1 MQLNIFRPFSEYL
14 RPYKTTIILGLALL
28 LVVQAAYAAIPLVLK
43 QAIDSTKAALDA
55 RLARGEEWVH
65 IVESSE
71 RDIAIY
77 AGMIVAL
84 ALVLMVGSVGMRWYL
99 ASVSRR
105 VERDLRRAY
114 FSHLLTLPLAF
125 FQERRVGDLMARAA
139 SDVEAIQR
147 FLSNGL
153 RLSLTGILGFFLS
166 LGLMCSIDWQLAL
179 YALLPMPVM
188 VFTLRLV
195 AERTRQGYRRVQE
208 QFAEMTAHLQENL
221 AGIRVVKAYV
231 RGAAELQRFAQHNA
245 HYVAENRRLISL
257 MSLFHP
263 FTFLLSSL
271 SLVLV
276 LWLGGRQVLEGTL
289 TLGAFVA
296 FNAYLIRLSRPM
308 MILARVVDEYQRAM
322 ASMSRLEAILQEPSQ
337 EDSGGDQIAVS
348 GGEIELRNVGFAYAS
363 GAALDQV
370 NVRVPAGSTLAVVG
384 RVGSGKT
391 TLARLIPRLIQ
402 ADQGQVL
409 IDGVALEDLP
419 LATLRG
425 LIGYVPQD
433 TFLFSD
439 TLRENIAL
447 GLDDGDGQ
455 VEAAAEVAQLS
466 TDLEQF
472 PQGLET
478 VVGERGVTLSGGQK
492 QRAALARAIIR
503 RPQIL
508 ILDDALASVDTR
520 TEEEILKR
528 LRQVMA
534 TRTTILIAHRIST
547 VKDADH
553 ILVLDAG
560 RIVEQGTHAQLVE
573 RGGVYADMYRRQHL
587 SSSLDNF

>member
-1 MQLNIFRPFSEYL
+1 MQLNFLKPFSRYL
-14 RPYKTTIILGLALL
+14 QPYKPAIGLGLAML
-28 LVVQAAYAAIPLVLK
+28 LVVQGIYATIPLVL
-43 QAIDSTKAALDA
+43 QRAIDSTKIAVDA
-55 RLARGEEWVH
+55 RALGDMEWVY
-65 IVESSE
+65 IAEESR
-71 RDIAIY
+71 RDIAFY
-77 AGMIVAL
+77 AAAIVGL
-84 ALVLMVGSVGMRWYL
+84 AVIFMAASVGMRWYL

-105 VERDLRRAY
+105 VERDLRRDY
-114 FSHLLTLPLAF
+114 FRHLLVLPLAF
-125 FQERRVGDLMARAA
+125 FQERRVGDLMARAS

-147 FLSNGL
+147 FLGNGL
-153 RLSLTGILGFFLS
+153 RLCLTGLISFFLS
-166 LGLMCSIDWQLAL
+166 LGLMCGIDWQLAL

-188 VFTLRLV
+188 VVTLRLV
-195 AERTRQGYRRVQE
+195 AERTRRGYRRVQE
-208 QFAEMTAHLQENL
+208 QFGEMTAHLQENL
-221 AGIRVVKAYV
+221 AGVRVVKAYV
-231 RGAAELQRFAQHNA
+231 RGAAEIERFARHNED
-245 HYVAENRRLISL
+245 YVGDNRRLIRL

-308 MILARVVDEYQRAM
+308 MILARVVDEYQRAL
-322 ASMSRLEAILQEPSQ
+322 ASMGRLEAILREVPQTDE
-337 EDSGGDQIAVS
+337 GGSQIAAG
-348 GGEIELRNVGFAYAS
+348 GGEIEFRNISFAYN
-363 GAALDQV
+363 GAAALEQV
-370 NVRVPAGSTLAVVG
+370 SVQVPAGATLAVVG
-384 RVGSGKT
+384 RVGAGKT
-391 TLARLIPRLIQ
+391 TLARLVPRLIQ
-402 ADQGQVL
+402 AAEGQVL
-409 IDGVALEDLP
+409 VDGVALEDLP

-439 TLRENIAL
+439 TLRENITL
-447 GLDDGDGQ
+447 GLADGGA
-455 VEAAAEVAQLS
+455 VEEAVEVAQLS
-466 TDLEQF
+466 ADLEQL

-492 QRAALARAIIR
+492 QRAALARAVIR
-503 RPQIL
+503 CPRIL

-528 LRQVMA
+528 LRRVMA
-534 TRTTILIAHRIST
+534 QRTTILIAHRIST

-553 ILVLDAG
+553 IVVLDEG
-560 RIVEQGTHAQLVE
+560 RIAEQGTHRALVQC
-573 RGGVYADMYRRQHL
+573 GGIYADMYRRQHL